1 MLSPRGGPP
10 TPQPATAGDDLRL
23 RRGRRPGREGKGKE
37 RKGRERKDGNGLKV
51 REKERHEQ
59 RKRERERE
67 TERESERERER
78 ESVCVRSTSICPA
91 LIAFL
96 SHSSRTRTTSG
107 RSPAAPSTRTRLGGP
122 PHDLHLDRTWPF
134 LAFLVFLATR
144 LVQLVKQ

>member
-59 RKRERERE
+59 RKRERERDR
-67 TERESERERER
+67 ERERERER